1 MPGPLRQCLWCRHV
15 AGALRG
21 GRGGSSFLMPTRAE
35 LLCDSKAV
43 RSNAAQLW
51 QVPPLAWKRLL
62 SSQLGEASGE
72 VSVNFCT
79 GTNF

>member
-1 MPGPLRQCLWCRHV
+1 MWPGLCG
-15 AGALRG
+15 AGEGAAVC
-21 GRGGSSFLMPTRAE
+21 FLMPTRAE

-43 RSNAAQLW
+43 RGNAAQLW